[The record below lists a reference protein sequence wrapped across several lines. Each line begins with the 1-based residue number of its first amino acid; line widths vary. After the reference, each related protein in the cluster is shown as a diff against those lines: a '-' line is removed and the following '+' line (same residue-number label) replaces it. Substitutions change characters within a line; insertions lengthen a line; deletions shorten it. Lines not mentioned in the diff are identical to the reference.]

1 MNLKY
6 LEGKTFQIFIT
17 RKLSS
22 IFIYLNQNEK
32 PKNTISIEVIAVIY
46 IYEAIDLSFYISIY
60 PPMYVSIYTLA
71 PSNDTS
77 CSPQAAVMD
86 RKAIG
91 NQQRKS
97 VNTRRAILFA
107 ILESLEFHACKEN
120 CKKKIDR

>member
-1 MNLKY
+1 MKLLIY
-6 LEGKTFQIFIT
+6 L
-17 RKLSS
+17 S
-22 IFIYLNQNEK
+22 IFLPVYLS
-32 PKNTISIEVIAVIY
+32 TY
-46 IYEAIDLSFYISIY
+46 I
-60 PPMYVSIYTLA
+60 SIYTLA

-120 CKKKIDR
+120 CKKKIGR